1 MAPRFN
7 PNGHFGVI
15 HPPYNGAF
23 FVQDGHYYDNEHT
36 FIFAVQEEVDHA
48 QMSKPALKGNSRFGD
63 SKLPQAKTAAEREL
77 EEMRK
82 EMAALKAAMAASKDA
97 PAEAPKATPFENE
110 PADAA
115 PVEQPGFPDLK
126 AWAREE
132 AVYPFYQITKYVK
145 ATYPHVVLT
154 NTKTVLEGLKNAGVI
169 TAEDIALRG

>member
-1 MAPRFN
+1 
-7 PNGHFGVI
+7 
-15 HPPYNGAF
+15 
-23 FVQDGHYYDNEHT
+23 
-36 FIFAVQEEVDHA
+36 
-48 QMSKPALKGNSRFGD
+48 MSKPALKGNSRFGD

-97 PAEAPKATPFENE
+97 AAETPVERE
-110 PADAA
+110 QAA
-115 PVEQPGFPDLK
+115 EPVEQAGFPDLK

>member
-7 PNGHFGVI
+7 PNGHFGTI
-15 HPPYNGAF
+15 YPPHNGAF
-23 FVQDGHYYDNEHT
+23 YVQDGHYYDHDHT
-36 FIFAVQEEVDHA
+36 FVFAEESEVASAQER
-48 QMSKPALKGNSRFGD
+48 KPTLKNNSRFGA
-63 SKLPQAKTAAEREL
+63 SKLPPVQTEAEREVERL
-77 EEMRK
+77 RK
-82 EMAALKAAMAASKDA
+82 EMADLKAMLTASKDA
-97 PAEAPKATPFENE
+97 AAETPVERE
-110 PADAA
+110 QAA
-115 PVEQPGFPDLK
+115 EPVEQAGFPDLK